1 MACALRHSKRRI
13 GALTCANA
21 VLIVCMKR
29 TSGAADGERRA
40 RRATWMPPG
49 VGVRGYRAR
58 VTNRSSR
65 GAAAGSANHLT
76 APKATP
82 REAVATDTTVEV
94 RRSARRRRTVS
105 AYRDGDR
112 TVILLPARMSRADE
126 QRWVDVMLK
135 RLAAQERRRT
145 GQASRGDAELANRA
159 TELANRYFDG
169 RTRPTSVRW
178 VTNQLQRW
186 GSCTPSD
193 GTIRLSDR
201 LRAMPSWVIDYVLV
215 HELAHLIEIGHGP
228 RFQALV
234 DRYPMAERA
243 RGYLIGFTDAG
254 GDPGQLNGES
264 EVDEPEAVIST
275 GKPDAVTDRAAPAPR
290 LKPADEAPAGLW

>member
-1 MACALRHSKRRI
+1 MTPSELARKRSDLRKRCPHRVHEKKF
-13 GALTCANA
+13 GRCG
-21 VLIVCMKR
+21 R
-29 TSGAADGERRA
+29 RRRA
-40 RRATWMPPG
+40 RRARRMRPG

-58 VTNRSSR
+58 VTNRSSQL
-65 GAAAGSANHLT
+65 AAAGSA
-76 APKATP
+76 
-82 REAVATDTTVEV
+82 TDTTVPTTVEV

-112 TVILLPARMSRADE
+112 TVILLPARMSRAE
-126 QRWVDVMLK
+126 EKRWVDVMLK

-145 GQASRGDAELANRA
+145 GQASRGDAELAERA
-159 TELANRYFDG
+159 AVLAQRFFDG
-169 RTRPTSVRW
+169 RTKPSSVRW

-215 HELAHLIEIGHGP
+215 HELAHLLEIGHGP
-228 RFQALV
+228 RFQALIG
-234 DRYPMAERA
+234 RYPMAERA

-254 GDPGQLNGES
+254 GGAGKPDDTDEPDD
-264 EVDEPEAVIST
+264 VDEPDEIDEIDEPDDVI
-275 GKPDAVTDRAAPAPR
+275 DLDAPAPR
-290 LKPADEAPAGLW
+290 SAPAAPVAPVAPVDGAPGGLW